1 MLHKVFNGKEQMQW
15 HRTETKK
22 HVCRVQG
29 GAENFPRTNSTQSAC
44 LFPFSSTPLQSQPT
58 KSSPEHWHPPPVSR
72 KLSKAEENEPILPD
86 IRAKQS
92 QRRHGKSYNAERSSR
107 LKSLLPGASGHP
119 AHLQAVAT
127 LQLMCS
133 PCCLSGMICQLQQFR
148 LQQGGGR
155 HSPEPPR
162 PREPPEEMGTPPAL
176 RELPTAADR
185 EDPTAVL

>member
-107 LKSLLPGASGHP
+107 LRFPVARCLRTPSPSASCGHTPADVQSLLSFRDDLPAS
-119 AHLQAVAT
+119 AVQTAA
-127 LQLMCS
+127 
-133 PCCLSGMICQLQQFR
+133 
-148 LQQGGGR
+148 GGR
-155 HSPEPPR
+155 QTQP
-162 PREPPEEMGTPPAL
+162 
-176 RELPTAADR
+176 
-185 EDPTAVL
+185 